1 MKICEQPLKL
11 YYKIW
16 LPFLWTQY
24 IRIAVFVEV
33 WLDLYVESSVRD
45 MYHALVFTVITML
58 NTLGNSNNN
67 NKKKKKNKN
76 NNVL

>member
-1 MKICEQPLKL
+1 MKFCEQPLKL

-16 LPFLWTQY
+16 LSFLWTQY
-24 IRIAVFVEV
+24 IRIAVFFEF
-33 WLDLYVESSVRD
+33 WLVLYVESSVRD

-67 NKKKKKNKN
+67 NKN